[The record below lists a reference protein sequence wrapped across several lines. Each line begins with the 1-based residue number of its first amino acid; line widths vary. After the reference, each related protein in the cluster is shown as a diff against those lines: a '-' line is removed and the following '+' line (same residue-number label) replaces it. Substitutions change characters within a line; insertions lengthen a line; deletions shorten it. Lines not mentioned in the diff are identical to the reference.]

1 MGATAGDLDH
11 VTVAV
16 IPVEPTAQAVYADAR
31 GFFRKQGID
40 AKIVVLADPN
50 AIAAAIASGDAQF
63 AAFNIGGLALARSRG
78 FPAKL
83 VAAGAVYRP
92 SVPTAVLVSAPG
104 KRFARPRDLV
114 GKRIGIDQRN
124 SIAHVALLKW
134 LKRGGVSENDVT
146 LSEYPFAQMLGPLTR
161 RTIDAAVLPEPY
173 LTMAKQRGARVVAP
187 IFQSVC
193 AKECLLTTWVAR
205 RDVDSALALRFRNA
219 IQAAS
224 AWANKVENRTASG
237 AILAKY
243 TAIQS
248 SVIRRMMRSTFAT
261 RVQIALA
268 QPWIDVYAE
277 FGLIPA
283 SFSASDLIK

>member
-40 AKIVVLADPN
+40 AKIVALADPN

-114 GKRIGIDQRN
+114 GKRIGADQRN
-124 SIAHVALLKW
+124 SIAQVALMKW
-134 LKRGGVSENDVT
+134 LKRGGVSENNVT

-161 RTIDAAVLPEPY
+161 RTIDAAVVPEPY

-193 AKECLLTTWVAR
+193 ATECLLTTWVAR

-224 AWANKVENRTASG
+224 AWANKVENRAASG
-237 AILAKY
+237 AIIAKY
-243 TAIQS
+243 TAIQP

-261 RVQIALA
+261 RVHTALA

-283 SFSASDLIK
+283 SFSASDLVK